1 MNAKIEYKPPF
12 VAFLDILGYSDLVKE
27 KLARH
32 WRNPLKDQK
41 MFIRSEK
48 NEE

>member
-27 KLARH
+27 IAPSITYLIIM
-32 WRNPLKDQK
+32 N
-41 MFIRSEK
+41 
-48 NEE
+48 

>member
-1 MNAKIEYKPPF
+1 MRSEFGYML
-12 VAFLDILGYSDLVKE
+12 LDE
-27 KLARH
+27 MLARH